1 MINFISAYPS
11 VILRQRSLPSSKEL
25 SLSFVSQVKAA
36 ESRGAIGVLLYVDP
50 EDVAP
55 NGYSSKNTYPDK
67 PWMSKDAVFSKDL
80 SLQLGD
86 LLTPNFPSIP
96 GMYRMPRNESA
107 LPRIPAQPISYGDAL
122 HLFSLLK
129 GAFVLGCV
137 MI

>member
-1 MINFISAYPS
+1 M
-11 VILRQRSLPSSKEL
+11 
-25 SLSFVSQVKAA
+25 SQVKAA